1 MKSINKITLLG
12 TVTRDGELK
21 EVAAGKS
28 VYTFGLVTNRVW
40 KDANGE
46 KQTLSEFHNIICW
59 GELAVFAAQYVKK
72 GKPLYIEGYLKTY
85 SFETPEGIRKDRTE
99 IVMDNIVLLG
109 ARDTESAP
117 LASE

>member
-1 MKSINKITLLG
+1 MKSLNKITLLS

-40 KDANGE
+40 KDAKGE

-59 GELAVFAAQYVKK
+59 GELAVFAGQYVKK
-72 GKPLYIEGYLKTY
+72 GKPLYVEGYLKTR
-85 SFETPEGIRKDRTE
+85 SCEPADGIRRYHIE
-99 IVMDNIVLLG
+99 IVVENIVLLG
-109 ARDTESAP
+109 AKGVSTQE
-117 LASE
+117 